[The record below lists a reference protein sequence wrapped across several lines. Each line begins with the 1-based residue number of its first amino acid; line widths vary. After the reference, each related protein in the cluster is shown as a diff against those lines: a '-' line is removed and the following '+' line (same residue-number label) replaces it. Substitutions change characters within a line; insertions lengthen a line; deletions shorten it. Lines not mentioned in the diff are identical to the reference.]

1 MKSMHAALTLILFAV
16 IESVL
21 GSLAQNTSISSPFN
35 INENENEKEN
45 DLSDRENEKY
55 IEGIL
60 SEQDK
65 EGIYISS
72 YVGDYYMAIK
82 NNKLVAVKSVKE
94 ANMFDVSTKEEDDI
108 RNFDQV
114 SSKVQLLPWVE
125 GERRVI
131 TYNPVGEKIN
141 IEIPIDSNEK
151 TLADIT
157 VFQKVIAMDVDF
169 PVYEIKSAQREM
181 CITLDP
187 ATKEYFLKQCS
198 NGANDL
204 QTFKFCS
211 YSEALTA
218 EARKKGE
225 NAFDMKM
232 FLVDTK
238 VPFSPAII
246 VDSNG
251 VLYKE

>member
-1 MKSMHAALTLILFAV
+1 MHAATTLMIFALV
-16 IESVL
+16 LIQLAL
-21 GSLAQNTSISSPFN
+21 GSMAQSIGAGPFSFGGQKSADQLSDK
-35 INENENEKEN
+35 ENEQ
-45 DLSDRENEKY
+45 Y
-55 IEGIL
+55 IDGIL
-60 SEQDK
+60 SEQEK
-65 EGIYISS
+65 EGIYITS

-82 NNKLVAVKSVKE
+82 NNKLVAVKSIKE
-94 ANMFDVSTKEEDDI
+94 ANMFDVSTKEEDAADS
-108 RNFDQV
+108 FDQP
-114 SSKVQLLPWVE
+114 SEKVQLLPWVE

-131 TYNPVGEKIN
+131 TYNPVGEGIN
-141 IEIPIDSNEK
+141 IEIPLDSTEK
-151 TLADIT
+151 TLSDIT
-157 VFQKVIAMDVDF
+157 VFQKVIAVDVDF
-169 PVYEIKSAQREM
+169 PVYEIKSAQRDM

-218 EARKKGE
+218 QARKKGE

-232 FLVDTK
+232 FLVSTR

-246 VDSNG
+246 VDANG